1 MASTN
6 SLKAKPDTSEQPRQL
21 TQSEIASLR
30 QELQR
35 RRIVPSQFYNEKSS
49 QRPGLGGPGSFPIFD
64 AHSAYPQLAAR
75 VSGR

>member
-30 QELQR
+30 QDMKESSAWMRQELQR
-35 RRIVPSQFYNEKSS
+35 RRE
-49 QRPGLGGPGSFPIFD
+49 QREALPRPT
-64 AHSAYPQLAAR
+64 
-75 VSGR
+75 